1 MRKVVALGGT
11 FDLFHRGH
19 RLLLSFAAS
28 LGEKLIVGVTSDRFA
43 SGKNHSV
50 EPFETRLNN
59 VLSFLQERH
68 VEFELFKLDD
78 FAGPSVSL
86 EEGTLLATS
95 ETLGN
100 SILINNMRRGKGLHP
115 LEILLAP
122 LLEAEDSYPISSSRI
137 RKGEIDEKGC
147 LKKERKLKSIS
158 DNIS

>member
-1 MRKVVALGGT
+1 MRRVVVLGGT

-28 LGEKLIVGVTSDRFA
+28 LGEKLIIGVTSDEFA
-43 SGKNHSV
+43 SEKKHSV

-59 VLSFLQERH
+59 VLSFLQEKH

-86 EEGTLLATS
+86 EEGTLLSTS
-95 ETLGN
+95 ETLEN
-100 SILINNMRRGKGLHP
+100 SILINKIRRGKGLRP

-122 LLEAEDSYPISSSRI
+122 ILEAEDSHPISSSRI
-137 RKGEIDEKGC
+137 RRGEIDEKGC
-147 LKKERKLKSIS
+147 LKVGKA
-158 DNIS
+158 